1 MIMSERA
8 SRLQVPTIVM
18 RGGNSFL
25 MEDRVFTYM
34 KTIFPI
40 GTGFVTIPEAQHH
53 LLLDQPLATIA
64 ALESSLAGISIL
76 PKTPMRG

>member
-1 MIMSERA
+1 
-8 SRLQVPTIVM
+8 
-18 RGGNSFL
+18 
-25 MEDRVFTYM
+25 M

-76 PKTPMRG
+76 PKTPTRG